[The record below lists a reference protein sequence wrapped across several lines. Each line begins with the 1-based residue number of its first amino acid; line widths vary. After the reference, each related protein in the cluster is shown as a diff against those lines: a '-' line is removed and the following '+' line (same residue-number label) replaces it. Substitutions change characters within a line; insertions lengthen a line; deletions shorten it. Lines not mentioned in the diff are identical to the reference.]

1 MIIMGYFMVLCEF
14 LLWDGGEKR
23 EEKVRVLA
31 EQGETNM
38 RKNIGGDNQ
47 RSWSC
52 VNRAGQHA

>member
-1 MIIMGYFMVLCEF
+1 MVLCEF